1 MNLVIL
7 EIRVVNGDL
16 TIFREVDDGSF
27 AITAALRDVKL
38 VYSDV
43 HLSDSVYQ
51 NSLCLRTHRLRA
63 APCEIYIAAVQ
74 LDDSTPASVDLQII

>member
-51 NSLCLRTHRLRA
+51 NSLGLRTHRLRA
-63 APCEIYIAAVQ
+63 APGEI
-74 LDDSTPASVDLQII
+74 